1 MEDIYVDVTD
11 RDQEYK
17 GTYPWPASK
26 VQMYEDWFKA
36 LQQATGRKIG
46 VWQIPLGN
54 SQCQNGRRST
64 FVESW
69 LVESKLL
76 ELSPYVD
83 KLLFGPGIEDYD
95 SANTQSWNLPQH
107 VKYDCGMFNT
117 RVTSLSNGSGG
128 TPLPTATRTVGPT
141 ATRTSTPTAT
151 AVPGADTDHDGVP
164 DATDNCLSVSNA
176 NQANTDKK
184 PIDNGPVLTGD
195 DITVVNSDGLGDAC
209 DSNDDNDWM
218 FDTATNTP
226 LGIPGE
232 NAGCGSGATNS
243 KLMDSDGDMI
253 VDGAECLLGSNPNDA
268 GSRPPAAPPNDS
280 DGDGLSN
287 SVEALFGSNPNDVDT
302 DGDGIT
308 DGVEVKGWG
317 SSPTLADTNDNGC
330 NDDVEIADINGD
342 GRVSV
347 SDLTAISKRA
357 ASVQDDDFDVDPPF
371 NFSPGV
377 DVNKDGRITVGD
389 VTLVGRSQGER
400 CE

>member
-128 TPLPTATRTVGPT
+128 TPVPTATRTVGPTAACTSTPTATRTVGPT
-141 ATRTSTPTAT
+141 ATRTIAPTTGPTNTPGPTTTALPPTAT
-151 AVPGADTDHDGVP
+151 STPAGDSLLNVEAESMS
-164 DATDNCLSVSNA
+164 LSSRRGQAYSSSTASGGRALLVWSNA
-176 NQANTDKK
+176 SASKTVTLPSTAAFLAVRARGDSCNGSAHMVVTIDGAQAMSTY
-184 PIDNGPVLTGD
+184 VASTQWTTY
-195 DITVVNSDGLGDAC
+195 TVAKTLAAGSHVVRVAF
-209 DSNDDNDWM
+209 DNDYYGTCDRNLRADQLT
-218 FDTATNTP
+218 F
-226 LGIPGE
+226 
-232 NAGCGSGATNS
+232 
-243 KLMDSDGDMI
+243 
-253 VDGAECLLGSNPNDA
+253 SN
-268 GSRPPAAPPNDS
+268 
-280 DGDGLSN
+280 
-287 SVEALFGSNPNDVDT
+287 
-302 DGDGIT
+302 
-308 DGVEVKGWG
+308 
-317 SSPTLADTNDNGC
+317 
-330 NDDVEIADINGD
+330 
-342 GRVSV
+342 
-347 SDLTAISKRA
+347 
-357 ASVQDDDFDVDPPF
+357 
-371 NFSPGV
+371 
-377 DVNKDGRITVGD
+377 
-389 VTLVGRSQGER
+389 
-400 CE
+400 